1 MQLDDDY
8 QFFEFRTDGNGQYVG
23 NGSKV
28 LTTFDQIMESMLR
41 FYKSIPAASIA
52 MSQGGDFIGGEN
64 SRVAQTGKPLRKV
77 MNSFI
82 CSTDRPFRFLS
93 RMNEDVNTY
102 LHWGPRGKLFL
113 TIPLV
118 SLTQKGTQ
126 GNDEGMSVAYLKY
139 GTYVKSFYSV
149 MYAPSAVRVS
159 MLNSSNKRIHHKIRW
174 KNAAPVII
182 REEHR
187 RV

>member
-1 MQLDDDY
+1 
-8 QFFEFRTDGNGQYVG
+8 
-23 NGSKV
+23 
-28 LTTFDQIMESMLR
+28 
-41 FYKSIPAASIA
+41 
-52 MSQGGDFIGGEN
+52 
-64 SRVAQTGKPLRKV
+64 
-77 MNSFI
+77 
-82 CSTDRPFRFLS
+82 
-93 RMNEDVNTY
+93 MNEDVNTY